1 MRSWLSSLVLR
12 NKTIQDMQLG
22 FKKAYSISFLPP
34 KVEYYYNLLLIRI
47 FRVIGGF
54 CIVLTLTK
62 NYTLV
67 LEELQIVVLIIASV
81 HITTLIIIQI
91 IKLVYGL
98 YIIIKKPE
106 LFEVRNSHYNFP
118 ASRYARLLVCAK
130 YGCQGV
136 GIGTG
141 ILAGG
146 ITLDTFLESTGRDKV
161 FLPTFAKLFND
172 VFGEPMSSQNHK
184 NLKDTMKQET
194 VYSEYLLNK
203 NKVDFLNKTYD
214 SLSPEDKKAV
224 RDHAIAELEK
234 RGGK

>member
-81 HITTLIIIQI
+81 HITILIIIQI

-106 LFEVRNSHYNFP
+106 LFEVRNSPYNFP

-136 GIGTG
+136 GIGT
-141 ILAGG
+141 G